1 MIKERFTAPP
11 FAFKASSFAE
21 ASEDMT
27 EGKQGLRIRVK
38 QKIEIQKPHF
48 SK

>member
-11 FAFKASSFAE
+11 FAE
-21 ASEDMT
+21 ASEDMM

-38 QKIEIQKPHF
+38 QRMKIQKPHF
-48 SK
+48 LK